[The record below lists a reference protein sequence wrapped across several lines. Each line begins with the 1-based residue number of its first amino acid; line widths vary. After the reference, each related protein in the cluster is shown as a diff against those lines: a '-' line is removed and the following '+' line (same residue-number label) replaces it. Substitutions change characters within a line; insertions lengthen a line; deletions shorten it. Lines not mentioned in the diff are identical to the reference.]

1 MILYEENN
9 LSKCM
14 EEKWKNIGLNLCLI
28 MNVIVYDGD
37 LMKGHKINMVTIL
50 MI

>member
-9 LSKCM
+9 LTKCM
-14 EEKWKNIGLNLCLI
+14 EEKWKNMGLNLCLI
-28 MNVIVYDGD
+28 MSVIVYGD

-50 MI
+50 II